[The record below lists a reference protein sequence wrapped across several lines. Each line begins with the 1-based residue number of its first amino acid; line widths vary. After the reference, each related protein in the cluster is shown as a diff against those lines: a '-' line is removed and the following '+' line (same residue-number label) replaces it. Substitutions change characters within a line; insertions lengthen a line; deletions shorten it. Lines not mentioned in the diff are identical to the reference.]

1 MMKETNLKAKA
12 NKVYFICKH
21 CRQKIEMSGYLD
33 IDDFESGDF
42 NGNSCKIALQ
52 CGTCNKYNGFE
63 IRAFELKNSVFAKS
77 LNKDIK

>member
-1 MMKETNLKAKA
+1 MRQG

-21 CRQKIEMSGYLD
+21 CGQKIEMSGYLD

-42 NGNSCKIALQ
+42 NGNSCEIALQ
-52 CGTCNKYNGFE
+52 CGTCKKYNGFE
-63 IRAFELKNSVFAKS
+63 IRAFENENSSFAKS

>member
-1 MMKETNLKAKA
+1 MRQE

-21 CRQKIEMSGYLD
+21 CRQKIELSGYLD
-33 IDDFESGDF
+33 IDDFKSGNF
-42 NGNSCKIALQ
+42 NGSTCEIALK
-52 CGTCNKYNGFE
+52 CENCNKYNGFE